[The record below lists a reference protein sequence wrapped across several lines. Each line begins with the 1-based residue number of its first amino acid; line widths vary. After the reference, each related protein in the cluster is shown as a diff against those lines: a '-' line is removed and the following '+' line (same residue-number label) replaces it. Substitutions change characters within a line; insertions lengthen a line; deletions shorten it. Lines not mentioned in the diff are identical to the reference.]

1 MVSVCIATYNGEKYL
16 RQQIESILPQLS
28 KEDEIVISDDCS
40 TDRTVE
46 ILKVF
51 NDERIKIFVNE
62 SNLGVVENFENAIKQ
77 SIGEYVFLSD
87 QDDVWEPYKVESI
100 ISYFNVNKSIQV
112 VFTDAL
118 LIDLS
123 GNSNTIIPNNLWSY
137 HFRKKDKKI

>member
-46 ILKVF
+46 ILKEF

-62 SNLGVVENFENAIKQ
+62 SNLGVVENFGNVDSRWYEV
-77 SIGEYVFLSD
+77 IG
-87 QDDVWEPYKVESI
+87 
-100 ISYFNVNKSIQV
+100 NK
-112 VFTDAL
+112 FDNPE
-118 LIDLS
+118 LI
-123 GNSNTIIPNNLWSY
+123 
-137 HFRKKDKKI
+137 

>member
-51 NDERIKIFVNE
+51 KDERIKIFVNE

-87 QDDVWEPYKVESI
+87 QDDVWKPNKVETIKQLLQTYDFVSHNAEI
-100 ISYFNVNKSIQV
+100 INDDLP
-112 VFTDAL
+112 TEE
-118 LIDLS
+118 LIA
-123 GNSNTIIPNNLWSY
+123 
-137 HFRKKDKKI
+137 